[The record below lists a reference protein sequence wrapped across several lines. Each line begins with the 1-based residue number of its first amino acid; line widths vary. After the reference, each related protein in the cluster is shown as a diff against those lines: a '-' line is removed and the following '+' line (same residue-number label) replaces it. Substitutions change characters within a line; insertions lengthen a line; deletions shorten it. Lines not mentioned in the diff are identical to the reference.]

1 MRESQDRDQRVL
13 RVKAIFFVLEVD
25 DFELGFA
32 PGFYVDPIK
41 NIGSGIGQGRI
52 CYRQAVFPQPA
63 VTMATLAV

>member
-1 MRESQDRDQRVL
+1 MRECQDRDQRVL
-13 RVKAIFFVLEVD
+13 RVETIFFVFEID

-41 NIGSGIGQGRI
+41 NIGAGIGQGCI

-63 VTMATLAV
+63 VTMSTLAV